1 MAARPLKTV
10 SVIGAVVEA
19 LTQSILGSEYEPGER
34 IAETSLASRFEV
46 PRPTVRSALAVLQ
59 EQGLLRREPNR
70 SVYVP
75 RFDRADINDIFAM
88 RLLIEAEAVRRL
100 ARVGEVPRE
109 AMTALRILEGLQ
121 HTTEWALFV
130 EYDFAFHR
138 SLVEGAGSDRLVRLY
153 RSISAE
159 TRLAISQLRPHYYE
173 DATGL
178 GAEHAQIVETIESGD
193 EHAAVSAIG
202 DHIRE
207 TEQILL
213 SLLEAAPKSE

>member
-19 LTQSILGSEYEPGER
+19 LTQSILGNEYEPGER
-34 IAETSLASRFEV
+34 IAEANLAARFEV

-59 EQGLLRREPNR
+59 EQGLLKREPNR

-75 RFDRADINDIFAM
+75 RFDRADIEDIFSM
-88 RLLIEAEAVRRL
+88 RLLIETEAVRRL
-100 ARVGEVPRE
+100 AAIGEVPQQ
-109 AMTALRILEGLQ
+109 ALTALRVLDGLQ
-121 HTTEWALFV
+121 HTTDWALFV
-130 EYDFAFHR
+130 EYDFAFH
-138 SLVEGAGSDRLVRLY
+138 SALVEGADSERLARLY

-159 TRLAISQLRPHYYE
+159 TRLAISQLRPYYYE

-178 GAEHAQIVETIESGD
+178 GAEHAQIVATIESAD
-193 EHAAVSAIG
+193 TVAAVAAIG
-202 DHIRE
+202 EHIRE

-213 SLLEAAPKSE
+213 GFLSDAS